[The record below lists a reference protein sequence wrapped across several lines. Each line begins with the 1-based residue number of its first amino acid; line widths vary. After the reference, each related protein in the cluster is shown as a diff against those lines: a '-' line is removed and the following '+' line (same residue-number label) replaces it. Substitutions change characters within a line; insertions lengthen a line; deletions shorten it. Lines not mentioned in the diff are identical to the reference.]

1 VMPPPSRRP
10 RVQRFGLLMLTA
22 WLPWVAGHRDG
33 ADGPGSAE
41 ARAVREWRHT
51 TVAVAALSLALA
63 AVVAW

>member
-1 VMPPPSRRP
+1 
-10 RVQRFGLLMLTA
+10 MLTA

-63 AVVAW
+63 AVVTW